1 MEVTVHDIRRLRTA
15 LTVGASVM
23 TMLAGAGRLDAQLF
37 PSVDGAMTMGHVLLN
52 VSDVAAHRKF
62 WTEQFDATPIDV
74 GKLQGVT
81 VPGVV
86 ILFRVQQRT
95 GPSEGT
101 TINHM
106 GLKVNKLADF
116 TARFDK
122 AGLKYDPLR
131 IGREKT
137 PQTYVTGPDTFRM
150 ELVEDPRIPAPAVS
164 HHLHYWLE
172 QPDEVKKWYVRK
184 LLLKPTLRGP
194 YESGDLPGMNLTFA
208 PLGSQKVP
216 GVPMKGRLMDS
227 IGFDMPNLKGYVDKI
242 AAQGVTFDVAYG
254 RDAELG
260 VMSATLTDPWGATIR
275 LTEGLSKIAGVTPY
289 TYIDG
294 YVVDRPIE

>member
-1 MEVTVHDIRRLRTA
+1 MNNTRLRTA
-15 LTVGASVM
+15 LIVTAAALFARIPVVQ
-23 TMLAGAGRLDAQLF
+23 AQLF
-37 PSVDGAMTMGHVLLN
+37 PSDSTGMAMGHVLLN
-52 VSDVAAHRKF
+52 VTDVAAHREF
-62 WTEQFDATPIDV
+62 WTKQFDAKPVTV
-74 GKLQGVT
+74 GALEGVT

-86 ILFRVQQRT
+86 ILFRLQPRT
-95 GPSEGT
+95 GPGEGT

-106 GLKVNKLADF
+106 GLKLNKLADF

-122 AGLKYDPLR
+122 AGFKYDRPR
-131 IGREKT
+131 IGRETT

-150 ELVEDPRIPAPAVS
+150 ELVEDSRIPAPVVS

-172 QPDEVKKWYVRK
+172 HPVEVKKWYVQK
-184 LLLKPTLRGP
+184 LLLKPTMRGP
-194 YESGDLPGMNLTFA
+194 YASGDVPGMNLTMS

-227 IGFDMPNLKGYVDKI
+227 IGFDVTNLKAYVNKI
-242 AAQGVTFDVAYG
+242 AANGVKFDVPYG

-260 VMSATLTDPWGATIR
+260 LMSATLTDPWGATIR
-275 LTEGLSKIAGVTPY
+275 LTEGLNKVAGVTSY

-294 YVVDRPIE
+294 YVVTQPLD